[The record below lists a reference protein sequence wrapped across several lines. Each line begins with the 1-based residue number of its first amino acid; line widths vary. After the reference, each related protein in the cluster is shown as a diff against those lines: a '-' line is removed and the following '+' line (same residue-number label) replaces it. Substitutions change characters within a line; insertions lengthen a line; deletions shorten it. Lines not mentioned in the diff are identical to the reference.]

1 MYENKAIHIIIYQT
15 KLTGN
20 DLITHELCTN
30 SPLLDKQSLIFF
42 AVAMLNIHCKTACT
56 FLTILSREYLLL
68 QCRKGRATGRRRVAG
83 LADPR
88 RETEAGQRPARVEPS
103 DLGRAAAEGG
113 REERRAEAREREGGR
128 ATVQRKV
135 WRTDAQREGGRAAWS
150 CGRTTGG
157 GAEGGRNRSS
167 EDVVVARGG
176 GW

>member
-113 REERRAEAREREGGR
+113 REERRAEAR
-128 ATVQRKV
+128 AMLNIYCKT
-135 WRTDAQREGGRAAWS
+135 S
-150 CGRTTGG
+150 LHF
-157 GAEGGRNRSS
+157 
-167 EDVVVARGG
+167 
-176 GW
+176 